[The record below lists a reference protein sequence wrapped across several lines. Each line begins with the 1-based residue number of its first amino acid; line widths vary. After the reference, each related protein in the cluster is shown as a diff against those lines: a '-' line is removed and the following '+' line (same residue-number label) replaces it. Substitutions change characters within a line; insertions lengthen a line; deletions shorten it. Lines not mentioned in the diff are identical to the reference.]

1 MMRTEET
8 HIVKENPI
16 APVDNSLSR
25 RNFLASAGTVAAG
38 ALVAG
43 YSNSTS
49 VATTS
54 PATTQSTRTGATSPI
69 DERKERNMSTAGLS
83 KSRLERMHQVLSGH
97 IERKEMPGL
106 VALVSHHDD
115 VHVEALGTLAFD
127 NSAPMKRDAI
137 FRIASITKLITAVAA
152 MILLEECKFRLDDS
166 IEPWLPELANR
177 RVLKSLSSQLDDTV
191 PAVRAITI
199 RDLLTYRMGFGSVMA
214 MPGTYPIQKL
224 IHDYRIGGDGPML
237 PSGYPDTDDWMKKL
251 GSLPLLAQP
260 GEQWMY
266 QVSGDVLGVLI
277 ARVSGQSLG
286 TFMRERIFDPLG
298 MKDTAFHVP
307 AEKIDRLTE
316 FYFFNHQAN
325 KLDVFD
331 GVANSAWLPKPQFES
346 GGGGLVSTIDDY
358 FALSRMMLNKGRL
371 GREQILS
378 RATVELM
385 TSDQV
390 TAEQRTGSEIFF
402 GTHSSW
408 GLGIAVDTERS
419 QIFQTPGR
427 FGWTGGFGTTA
438 YADPQE
444 GMIGILF
451 TQRLMDSPQPP
462 KVYDDFWTLAYGAME

>member
-1 MMRTEET
+1 
-8 HIVKENPI
+8 
-16 APVDNSLSR
+16 
-25 RNFLASAGTVAAG
+25 
-38 ALVAG
+38 
-43 YSNSTS
+43 
-49 VATTS
+49 
-54 PATTQSTRTGATSPI
+54 
-69 DERKERNMSTAGLS
+69 MSTTGLS
-83 KSRLERMHQVLSGH
+83 KPRLERMHQVLSGH
-97 IERKEMPGL
+97 IERKEIPGL

-115 VHVEALGTLAFD
+115 VHVETFGTLAFD
-127 NSAPMKRDAI
+127 NSAPMKRDTI

-191 PAVRAITI
+191 PAVRAITV

-224 IHDYRIGGDGPML
+224 IRDYRIGGDGPML
-237 PSGYPDTDDWMKKL
+237 PSSYPDTDDWMKKL

-277 ARVSGQSLG
+277 ARVSGQLLS
-286 TFMRERIFDPLG
+286 TFLHERIFDPLG

-331 GVANSAWLPKPQFES
+331 GVANSAWRAEPRFES

-358 FALSRMMLNKGRL
+358 FAFSRMMLNKGRH
-371 GREQILS
+371 GREQVLS
-378 RATVELM
+378 RAAVELM
-385 TSDQV
+385 TSDQL
-390 TAEQRTGSEIFF
+390 TPAQRAGAEIFF
-402 GTHSSW
+402 GAYCSW
-408 GLGIAVDTERS
+408 GFGMAVDIQRS
-419 QIFQTPGR
+419 EIFHTPGR
-427 FGWTGGFGTTA
+427 FGWDGGFGTSA
-438 YADPQE
+438 YTDPKE
-444 GMIGILF
+444 GTIGILF
-451 TQRLMDSPQPP
+451 TQRLVDSPEPP
-462 KVYDDFWTLAYGAME
+462 NVRTDFWTLAYGAME